1 MKGLSIKKTLD
12 INYNLDYLVIVPK
25 KSIRYLD
32 AFTYTFGNTLLF
44 ENNISELEFLMKF
57 LRKNTVG
64 RLVFVDYYVEYD
76 EIINTLVEEHDIDF
90 VFTGHLGELSDSLL
104 LQEFNVICGKYDS
117 KMIDSIAF
125 LDHSLFRAV
134 HDKRRN
140 THYILLDV
148 VSSCGKMSKIK
159 KTEDRDVGLLNLDAS
174 NYDSF
179 YNQLCGAALLP
190 DFSVKVYDP
199 SVVTKS
205 FLSEFGIQSNNVENY
220 DELFIGNYCNMY
232 VNFTGTNS
240 LVFIRSMDCGTPCLV
255 GNNDFLSKD
264 YPILYESLV
273 LKSDDDVNE
282 IASKTQN
289 IAFRY
294 DDIMKEYK
302 DFRASYSCRAK
313 ELASK
318 FLPECETVA
327 DIKNDNQ
334 EVLLSVIVPVYNTE
348 QFLAKCLDSIIEARI
363 DDMEVLVIND
373 GSTDNS
379 RKIAREYEKK
389 YPDLIS
395 YYEQENRGLGNVR
408 NVGLMRARG
417 KYLASVDSDDTI
429 QSDFFRD
436 ALPFMQEDVDVIV
449 CDWMSIADD
458 KRFETVAVDWVFE
471 KRKTMEGLLFT
482 TIMPSTCNKIMKR
495 KILLDNKVKYLE
507 QKYEDLSANPQVL
520 LCAETVKYLRKPY
533 YNYHLRSNSLMRSK
547 VNPREM
553 VDALV
558 YLDNV
563 VAKKHRSIN
572 IEEFKYYT
580 YSWRIEEYIINP
592 LYDLEG
598 EELDREIKYIY
609 ENIHDL
615 VRDVFKSEF
624 YKKMLDKLKS
634 DELKTFIKERNA
646 AFCKKRLKQFII
658 KTKSHHKLTAG
669 VIYYGD

>member
-25 KSIRYLD
+25 KSIRYFD

-148 VSSCGKMSKIK
+148 VSSSGKMSKIK
-159 KTEDRDVGLLNLDAS
+159 KTEDRNVGLLNLDAS

-179 YNQLCGAALLP
+179 YNQLCGVALLP

-327 DIKNDNQ
+327 DIKNDNH

-395 YYEQENRGLGNVR
+395 YYEQENSGLGNVR